1 MTCVLDPKRAAC
13 RLRSEED
20 GTRRTPDLDD
30 CRPNCVNIARTDRDV
45 ERDAI
50 TAAIQRLLDG
60 RPTRSTGALTT
71 LQLAAEAGVK
81 RWVLT
86 HKHVDLQE
94 EFVRRESEANGIPPA
109 YQHLHA
115 RAIDAEA
122 AAQALRED
130 NDRLRERVAVYAQVI
145 HELRTELGRLTN
157 NTQRSPF
164 RGLPISPTSRAYRCT
179 SPACST
185 R

>member
-1 MTCVLDPKRAAC
+1 MATDH
-13 RLRSEED
+13 
-20 GTRRTPDLDD
+20 DD
-30 CRPNCVNIARTDRDV
+30 

-86 HKHVDLQE
+86 HKHVDLKE
-94 EFVRRESEANGIPPA
+94 EFVRRKSEANGIPSA
-109 YQHLHA
+109 FQHLHA

-122 AAQALRED
+122 VAQALRED
-130 NDRLRERVAVYAQVI
+130 NGRLRERVDVYAQVI
-145 HELRTELGRLTN
+145 HELRTELDRRTDN
-157 NTQRSPF
+157 NTQSSPVRS
-164 RGLPISPTSRAYRCT
+164 LPTSIT
-179 SPACST
+179 
-185 R
+185 

>member
-1 MTCVLDPKRAAC
+1 MA
-13 RLRSEED
+13 
-20 GTRRTPDLDD
+20 
-30 CRPNCVNIARTDRDV
+30 TDRDV

-60 RPTRSTGALTT
+60 RPTRSTGPLTT

-86 HKHVDLQE
+86 HKHVDLKE
-94 EFVRRESEANGIPPA
+94 EFTRRKSEANGIPLA
-109 YQHLHA
+109 FQHLYA

-130 NDRLRERVAVYAQVI
+130 NSRLRERVAVYAQVI
-145 HELRTELGRLTN
+145 YELRAELDRRID
-157 NTQRSPF
+157 NTSQRSPV
-164 RGLPISPTSRAYRCT
+164 RSLPTIGT
-179 SPACST
+179 
-185 R
+185 

>member
-1 MTCVLDPKRAAC
+1 MT
-13 RLRSEED
+13 
-20 GTRRTPDLDD
+20 
-30 CRPNCVNIARTDRDV
+30 TDRNA

-86 HKHVDLQE
+86 HKHVDLNE
-94 EFVRRESEANGIPPA
+94 EFARRRTEANGIPPA

-115 RAIDAEA
+115 RAIDAGA
-122 AAQALRED
+122 AAHALRED
-130 NDRLRERVAVYAQVI
+130 NDQLRERVAVYAQVI
-145 HELRTELGRLTN
+145 HELRTELDRRTD
-157 NTQRSPF
+157 NTAQRSPVRSLPT
-164 RGLPISPTSRAYRCT
+164 RGTAGLRQKGA
-179 SPACST
+179 AGST
-185 R
+185 GRS

>member
-1 MTCVLDPKRAAC
+1 MATDH
-13 RLRSEED
+13 
-20 GTRRTPDLDD
+20 DD
-30 CRPNCVNIARTDRDV
+30 ERDV
-45 ERDAI
+45 I

-86 HKHVDLQE
+86 HKHVDLKE
-94 EFVRRESEANGIPPA
+94 EFVRRKSEANGIPPA
-109 YQHLHA
+109 FQHLRARA

-145 HELRTELGRLTN
+145 HELRTELDRRTDTS
-157 NTQRSPF
+157 TQRSPV
-164 RGLPISPTSRAYRCT
+164 RSLPTSIT
-179 SPACST
+179 
-185 R
+185 

>member
-1 MTCVLDPKRAAC
+1 MATDH
-13 RLRSEED
+13 
-20 GTRRTPDLDD
+20 DD
-30 CRPNCVNIARTDRDV
+30 

-50 TAAIQRLLDG
+50 TAAIQRLLAG

-86 HKHVDLQE
+86 HKHVDLKE
-94 EFVRRESEANGIPPA
+94 EFVRRKSEANGIPPA
-109 YQHLHA
+109 FQPLHA
-115 RAIDAEA
+115 RAVDAEA

-145 HELRTELGRLTN
+145 HELRTELGRRTDTS
-157 NTQRSPF
+157 TQRSPV
-164 RGLPISPTSRAYRCT
+164 RSLPTSNT
-179 SPACST
+179 
-185 R
+185 

>member
-1 MTCVLDPKRAAC
+1 MATDH
-13 RLRSEED
+13 
-20 GTRRTPDLDD
+20 DD
-30 CRPNCVNIARTDRDV
+30 

-60 RPTRSTGALTT
+60 RPTLSTGALTT

-86 HKHVDLQE
+86 HKHVDLKE
-94 EFVRRESEANGIPPA
+94 EFTHRKSEANGTPPA
-109 YQHLHA
+109 FRHLHA

-145 HELRTELGRLTN
+145 HELRTELDRRTDN
-157 NTQRSPF
+157 STQRSPV
-164 RGLPISPTSRAYRCT
+164 RSLPTSIT
-179 SPACST
+179 
-185 R
+185 